1 MRIILCIICSVN
13 SWLNLKWE
21 KHDIFCKKILLIDI
35 IKMVCIVYHL
45 CNPIYIA
52 MRNRKSI
59 HRIKNQSC
67 EVTLKMMIHLYYLY
81 YKHKYWNK
89 QDLQNHFLLKKKTYH
104 YNTKRILKHLAFQN
118 APKNFIIF
126 VIRWSLLV
134 SVPSPAAIGLGQQNE
149 KKKKEIKR
157 LKTSFEHFRGLAIRY
172 CSV

>member
-1 MRIILCIICSVN
+1 MRIILSIICSVN

-21 KHDIFCKKILLIDI
+21 KVCKKILLIDI

-45 CNPIYIA
+45 CNPIYIG
-52 MRNRKSI
+52 MRNRNSI

-67 EVTLKMMIHLYYLY
+67 QVTLKMMIHVYHLY

-89 QDLQNHFLLKKKTYH
+89 QDLQIHFLLKKKYQ

-126 VIRWSLLV
+126 VIRWSLIV

-149 KKKKEIKR
+149 KKEKKEIKR

-172 CSV
+172 CAV